1 MLLQQEAH
9 SQGSLLGSEK
19 LEVCRFGGLFPAE
32 AILLTF
38 LLLSEQI
45 VFLSKN
51 KSGREELSVLS
62 LVSTKDRCSLA
73 D

>member
-19 LEVCRFGGLFPAE
+19 LEVGRFGGLFPAE
-32 AILLTF
+32 AILLTL

-51 KSGREELSVLS
+51 KSGRELSVLS
-62 LVSTKDRCSLA
+62 LVPTEDRCSLA